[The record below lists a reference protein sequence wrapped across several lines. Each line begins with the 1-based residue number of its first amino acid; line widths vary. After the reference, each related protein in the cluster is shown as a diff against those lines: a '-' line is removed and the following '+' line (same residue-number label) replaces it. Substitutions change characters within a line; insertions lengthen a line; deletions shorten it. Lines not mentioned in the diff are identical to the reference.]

1 MTRLT
6 SSARFAG
13 VLLLGFVLQFVAV
26 APARASVIDLGS
38 PLTGTG
44 VAGELFELTVSFDL
58 NGAAPNLVGQELYV
72 DFFGLTAVPSS
83 YQLGSV
89 YAPHLANLIN
99 AEGDC
104 ATTGCNDP
112 GGVVATSSRFQS
124 FVAAF
129 APVTP
134 TGPGTLF
141 TLQFMSTGSPW
152 SLNLL
157 GDDTFS
163 LLTDQSATG
172 GGFVDL
178 MPFAIVASPA
188 TVPFGTAK
196 VGVSVTSLTPPPPP
210 TVVPEPAS
218 MLLFGTGLAAVA
230 RAARRR
236 RRPED
241 GASQAAE

>member
-1 MTRLT
+1 MTGLT
-6 SSARFAG
+6 STARFAG
-13 VLLLGFVLQFVAV
+13 SLLLVLVLQFAV
-26 APARASVIDLGS
+26 TTPARASVIDLGT
-38 PLTGTG
+38 PLTGAG
-44 VAGELFELTVSFDL
+44 AAGELFELTVSFDL

-72 DFFGLTAVPSS
+72 DFSGLSAVSSS

-89 YAPHLANLIN
+89 YAPHLANLIS

-152 SLNLL
+152 SINLL

-163 LLTDQSATG
+163 MLTDQSATG

-188 TVPFGTAK
+188 TVSFGTAK
-196 VGVSVTSLTPPPPP
+196 IGVSVTSLTPPP

-241 GASQAAE
+241 DASQAAE